1 MLDDQTFLV
10 KKNFVEKFL
19 SQKDSGS
26 KIVFCLEKLD
36 RVNPRGGYMTPQK
49 IVGFK
54 FCWVIVSCP
63 KRFFVKK
70 RNIGRVNWW
79 GEGLMA
85 PPPEKS
91 RVKNCVGLL
100 IVLLGEAV

>member
-36 RVNPRGGYMTPQK
+36 RVNPRGGYMTP
-49 IVGFK
+49 
-54 FCWVIVSCP
+54 
-63 KRFFVKK
+63 
-70 RNIGRVNWW
+70 
-79 GEGLMA
+79 
-85 PPPEKS
+85 PPENS
-91 RVKNCVGLL
+91 WVQ
-100 IVLLGEAV
+100 ILLGHC